1 MKSEKIMKVQ
11 RVFLAV
17 TIGLI
22 FFASCTKEEA
32 IIPTYDASFYEK
44 ELVYGIDDDE
54 DEPPRQVY
62 GQLYN
67 PIGNSLSQGGIVY
80 LLDNNNPIDMCVTS
94 NGKFKFT
101 ELEYK
106 GYSLK
111 YDINGYLIKTVEN
124 VYPQNEI
131 LHDTIY

>member
-32 IIPTYDASFYEK
+32 IIPTYDASFYED
-44 ELVYGIDDDE
+44 ELVFINDDDE
-54 DEPPRQVY
+54 NSNQVF
-62 GQLYN
+62 GQLFS
-67 PIGNSLSQGGIVY
+67 PTGNSLSQGGIVY
-80 LLDNNNPIDMCVTS
+80 LLDNNTQIDMCVTS
-94 NGKFKFT
+94 NGKFIFT

-111 YDINGYLIKTVEN
+111 FDFNGYLIKTVEN
-124 VYPQNEI
+124 VYPQNKI
-131 LHDTIY
+131 LQDTIF